1 MKKPLTREE
10 RIYRKYRR
18 MYIGGIV
25 LWAIVVI
32 CIVVWSSCSYRGEA
46 EAEADNEPEV
56 QVVQNTASVP
66 TRKAYIVYIEHFF
79 DDDEQHPTEFDPVRD
94 DIPLDAEI
102 QRLLYK
108 ACEEIGIQYELALA
122 IIWQETDFRN
132 ITGDGGN
139 SIGYMQVQPR
149 WHRER
154 MERLGVTDLSDPY
167 SNFLVGLDYLSE
179 LIDRYGSTEKALVAY
194 NQGKFK
200 GVVTDYAKSV
210 LNYKNILTT
219 EEN

>member
-10 RIYRKYRR
+10 RIYLKYRR

-32 CIVVWSSCSYRGEA
+32 CIVVWSSCSYRG

-94 DIPLDAEI
+94 DIPLDAET

>member
-10 RIYRKYRR
+10 RICRKYRR

-32 CIVVWSSCSYRGEA
+32 CIVVWSSCSYRS
-46 EAEADNEPEV
+46 EAEADAENEPEV
-56 QVVQNTASVP
+56 QVVQNAASVP
-66 TRKAYIVYIEHFF
+66 TRKSYIVHIEHFF
-79 DDDEQHPTEFDPVRD
+79 DDDESHSAEFDPVRD

-102 QRLLYK
+102 QLLLYK

-194 NQGKFK
+194 NQGEFK
-200 GVVTDYAKSV
+200 GTVTEYAKSV
-210 LNYKNILTT
+210 LKYKNILTM